1 MKKIK
6 ILLLSLTFLVTFNV
20 LAADLDVRFANMKI
34 SGSNLVFDIE
44 IQTDD
49 PATYLGGLQFYVN
62 YNTAA
67 FGSSIGS
74 TVTVTPIGLLLQGV
88 YAQTPP
94 ANASDNSPSRIGF
107 GAIWPFAGSRALVPV
122 TYSKVF
128 NVSMPIQNA
137 NELAGISFE
146 CGLMSTEQTY
156 FLTATGL
163 TASFNYAPVNC
174 MNDLLTLPLNPNVSL
189 LFSELGAPADVT
201 DDFVEIYN
209 AGATTVNFDGFYEW
223 YFNINGVGTKLT
235 GSIAPGAAM
244 VVDITASPASLFV
257 LSTYGDAVNGT
268 IIDVYNGGATG
279 FNFTDKHAVR
289 HYSVTAPNTVFT
301 GSEWV
306 LSLADDMDMTRGS
319 HRQTVTWNGATNVW
333 RLQSNWTGNLIP
345 DAAHN
350 VVIPSSGI
358 TPVTTYGEY
367 AFAHD
372 LTIGS
377 IGLVIESG
385 IGGDGS
391 IITYGTVTGNATV
404 KRFLGADRYW
414 YVSQPVTSAVAGIF
428 LHTWLFT
435 YDETAGDWGEFIV
448 PVNTPL
454 SVMQGYAV
462 WTSSINSW
470 TGNPP
475 AIGDTTVAY
484 TGVLNTGNISR
495 PLTFTATG
503 GPWGNGWNFVGNPYP
518 SEVDWDATGWTRTN
532 LVTNSYNVWNG
543 TTYAAYTA
551 GGGGVG
557 TNGATNF
564 IPAAQGF
571 FVQTSAAGTL
581 GVTNAVRAHSD
592 NVFMKSET
600 INPNQLSLTITNGT
614 VSDETVIYF
623 NEEATTEVDYSFDA
637 KKLMAPAA
645 PQVYSMAGTERMA
658 INAFSSMTQTTSVK
672 TGVNA
677 PETGSYTLTASN
689 LESFDASTPLYLE
702 DLATG
707 QIVNLREVNSYT
719 FAADEGT
726 AERFLVH
733 FTAVQGIGDDPASE
747 VTSVY
752 ALDQKVFVQF
762 NGVDGVISI
771 FNILGQEVSRD
782 EAVQGLNILNVPQ
795 GNAVYIVKIISG
807 TQSVTKK
814 VFVN

>member
-20 LAADLDVRFANMKI
+20 LAADLDVKFTNMKI

-44 IQTDD
+44 IQTD
-49 PATYLGGLQFYVN
+49 AANTYLASFEAYID

-67 FGSSIGS
+67 FGSSIAAG
-74 TVTVTPIGLLLQGV
+74 VTVAPIGFLTSPNYSISKNNSGARLYINAYNYIPNVL
-88 YAQTPP
+88 P
-94 ANASDNSPSRIGF
+94 AVNVPTTYGKILRVTIPIVNASQP
-107 GAIWPFAGSRALVPV
+107 
-122 TYSKVF
+122 
-128 NVSMPIQNA
+128 
-137 NELAGISFE
+137 AGIAFACS
-146 CGLMSTEQTY
+146 LMGNGQIY
-156 FLTATGL
+156 YTAPTGGGMTL
-163 TASFNYAPVNC
+163 YAPINC
-174 MNDLLTLPLNPNVSL
+174 ANDLLALPLNPNVSL
-189 LFSELGAPADVT
+189 LLSELGAPTDVT
-201 DDFVEIYN
+201 NDFVEIYN

-223 YFNINGVGTKLT
+223 YLNINGVGTKLT
-235 GSIAPGAAM
+235 GSIASGAAM
-244 VVDITASPASLFV
+244 VVNITAAGNSLFV

-268 IIDVYNGGATG
+268 IVDVYNGGASG

-289 HYSVTAPNTVFT
+289 HFSVNAPNSSFSA
-301 GSEWV
+301 SEWV
-306 LSLADDMDMTRGS
+306 LSWADDIDMTRGS
-319 HRQTVTWNGATNVW
+319 HKQTLTWNGATNVW
-333 RLQSNWTGNLIP
+333 RLPSNWSGNLIP

-350 VVIPSSGI
+350 VIIPNTGI
-358 TPVTTYGEY
+358 TPVTSYGEY
-367 AFAHD
+367 AFAHN

-377 IGLVIESG
+377 IGLVIESALT
-385 IGGDGS
+385 GDGS

-404 KRFLGADRYW
+404 KRYLDADRYW
-414 YVSQPVTSAVAGIF
+414 YISRPVTSANAGVF

-435 YDETAGDWGEFIV
+435 YDETAGNWGAFIV
-448 PVNTPL
+448 PEATPL
-454 SVMQGYAV
+454 NVMQGYAV

-470 TGNPP
+470 NPNLP

-495 PLTFTATG
+495 PLTYTVSG
-503 GPWGNGWNFVGNPYP
+503 GPFGNGWNFVGNPYP

-532 LVTNSYNVWNG
+532 LVTNSYSVWTG
-543 TTYAAYTA
+543 TTYAAYTV

-571 FVQTSAAGTL
+571 FVQSSAAGTL

-592 NVFMKSET
+592 NVFMKNET
-600 INPNQLSLTITNGT
+600 ITPNKLSLTITNGT

-623 NEEATTEVDYSFDA
+623 DEEATTEVDYSFDA
-637 KKLMAPAA
+637 KKMMAQAA
-645 PQVYSMAGTERMA
+645 PQAPAS
-658 INAFSSMTQTTSVK
+658 AFNNMTQTTSVK
-672 TGVNA
+672 MGINA

-689 LESFDASTPLYLE
+689 IESFDATTPLYLE

-733 FTAVQGIGDDPASE
+733 FTAVQGIGDGPASE

-762 NGVDGVISI
+762 NGIDGEISI
-771 FNILGQEVSRD
+771 YNILGQEVSRTAAS
-782 EAVQGLNILNVPQ
+782 EGLNILTVPQ
-795 GNAVYIVKIISG
+795 GNAVYVVKVISG